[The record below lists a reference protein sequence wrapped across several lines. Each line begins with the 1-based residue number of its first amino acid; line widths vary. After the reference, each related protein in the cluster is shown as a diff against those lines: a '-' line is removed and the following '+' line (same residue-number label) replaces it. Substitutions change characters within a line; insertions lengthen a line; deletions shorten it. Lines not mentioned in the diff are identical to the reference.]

1 MYKFLLIAYL
11 PLLLISCT
19 FSEKNQSKNESQ
31 ILSQSDKL
39 EVVDIRIY
47 ENGDLKINGTL
58 LSDSSIP
65 SHIDA
70 LKMGEE
76 TKVRV
81 SASDMVYTGLINKI
95 SRELVLKDVE
105 QVEINMMTPD
115 AFRQFEQD
123 LIIDILSNGKIM
135 LDGNLVY
142 PADLSVA
149 IKNNSGLTNDTKVRL
164 YVSDMASMGTLTDIQ
179 EMLVYNDIS
188 QIIHQDDRSRT
199 NSKS

>member
-1 MYKFLLIAYL
+1 MNKFLLLASL
-11 PLLLISCT
+11 PLLFISCT
-19 FSEKNQSKNESQ
+19 SSEVNQSENNPKTLLQDET
-31 ILSQSDKL
+31 L
-39 EVVDIRIY
+39 ELVDIRIY

-58 LSDSSIP
+58 LSDSSLP

-70 LKMGEE
+70 LEMGEE

-105 QVEINMMTPD
+105 LVDINIMTPD

-149 IKNNSGLTNDTKVRL
+149 IKNNSELTNDTKVRL
-164 YVSDMASMGTLTDIQ
+164 YVSDMASMGILTDIQ
-179 EMLVYNDIS
+179 EMLENNDIS
-188 QIIHQDDRSRT
+188 RIIHQDDRS
-199 NSKS
+199 

>member
-1 MYKFLLIAYL
+1 MKKFLLIFLL
-11 PLLLISCT
+11 PLFVISC
-19 FSEKNQSKNESQ
+19 SSSDIKDNRNNQNNTNQVET
-31 ILSQSDKL
+31 L

-58 LSDSSIP
+58 LSDSSLP

-70 LKMGEE
+70 LEMGQE

-95 SRELVLKDVE
+95 FRELVLKEVE
-105 QVEINMMTPD
+105 QVEINMMTPE
-115 AFRQFEQD
+115 AFKQFEND

-135 LDGNLVY
+135 LDGNLLY

-149 IKNNSGLTNDTKVRL
+149 LKNNSELISDTKVRL
-164 YVSDMASMGTLTDIQ
+164 YVNDMASMGTVTDIQ
-179 EMLVYNDIS
+179 KILVSNKVTQIS
-188 QIIHQDDRSRT
+188 NQTDRS
-199 NSKS
+199 

>member
-1 MYKFLLIAYL
+1 MKKFLLIFLL
-11 PLLLISCT
+11 PLFVISC
-19 FSEKNQSKNESQ
+19 SSSDIKDNRNNQNNTNQVET
-31 ILSQSDKL
+31 L

-58 LSDSSIP
+58 LSDSSLP

-70 LKMGEE
+70 LEMGQE

-95 SRELVLKDVE
+95 SRELVLKEVE
-105 QVEINMMTPD
+105 QVEINMMTPE
-115 AFRQFEQD
+115 AFKQFEND

-135 LDGNLVY
+135 LDGNLLY

-149 IKNNSGLTNDTKVRL
+149 LKNNSELISDTKVRL
-164 YVSDMASMGTLTDIQ
+164 YVNDMASMGTVTDIQ
-179 EMLVYNDIS
+179 KILVSNKVTQIS
-188 QIIHQDDRSRT
+188 NQTDRS
-199 NSKS
+199 

>member
-19 FSEKNQSKNESQ
+19 FSEKNQSKIESQ
-31 ILSQSDKL
+31 KLSQSDKL

-70 LKMGEE
+70 LEMGEE

-105 QVEINMMTPD
+105 QIEINMMTPD

-149 IKNNSGLTNDTKVRL
+149 IKNNSELTNDTKVRL
-164 YVSDMASMGTLTDIQ
+164 YVSGMASMGTLTDIQ
-179 EMLVYNDIS
+179 EMLVNNDIS
-188 QIIHQDDRSRT
+188 RIIHQNKRS
-199 NSKS
+199 

>member
-1 MYKFLLIAYL
+1 MNKFLLLASL
-11 PLLLISCT
+11 PLLFISCT
-19 FSEKNQSKNESQ
+19 SSEVNQSENNPKTLLQDET
-31 ILSQSDKL
+31 L
-39 EVVDIRIY
+39 ELVDIRIY

-58 LSDSSIP
+58 LSDSSLP

-70 LKMGEE
+70 LEMGEE

-95 SRELVLKDVE
+95 SGELVLKDVE
-105 QVEINMMTPD
+105 LVDINIMTPD

-149 IKNNSGLTNDTKVRL
+149 IKNNSELTNDTKVRL
-164 YVSDMASMGTLTDIQ
+164 YVSDMASMGIFTDIQ
-179 EMLVYNDIS
+179 EMLENNDIS
-188 QIIHQDDRSRT
+188 RIIHQDD
-199 NSKS
+199 KS

>member
-149 IKNNSGLTNDTKVRL
+149 ITNDFGLTNDTKVRL

>member
-1 MYKFLLIAYL
+1 MNKFLLLASL
-11 PLLLISCT
+11 PLLFISCT
-19 FSEKNQSKNESQ
+19 SSEVNQSENNPKTLLQDET
-31 ILSQSDKL
+31 L
-39 EVVDIRIY
+39 ELVDIRIY

-58 LSDSSIP
+58 LSDSSLP

-70 LKMGEE
+70 LEMGQE

-81 SASDMVYTGLINKI
+81 SATDMVYTGLINKI
-95 SRELVLKDVE
+95 SGELVLKDVE
-105 QVEINMMTPD
+105 LVDINIMTPD

-149 IKNNSGLTNDTKVRL
+149 IKNNSELTNDTKVRL
-164 YVSDMASMGTLTDIQ
+164 YVSDMASMGIFTDIQ
-179 EMLVYNDIS
+179 EMLENNDIS
-188 QIIHQDDRSRT
+188 RIIHQDD
-199 NSKS
+199 KS

>member
-1 MYKFLLIAYL
+1 MNKFLLLASL
-11 PLLLISCT
+11 PLFFSCT
-19 FSEKNQSKNESQ
+19 SSEVNQSENNPKTLLQDET
-31 ILSQSDKL
+31 L
-39 EVVDIRIY
+39 ELVDIRIY

-58 LSDSSIP
+58 LSDSSLP

-70 LKMGEE
+70 LEMGEE

-149 IKNNSGLTNDTKVRL
+149 FKNNSELTNNTKVRL

-179 EMLVYNDIS
+179 EMLVNNDIS
-188 QIIHQDDRSRT
+188 RIIHQDDRS
-199 NSKS
+199 

>member
-142 PADLSVA
+142 SADLSVA